1 MTASLDSPARVLVV
15 DDERSIVELVA
26 TALRYEGFQVETAA
40 TGRDALRS
48 VASWRSS
55 RSWPSRTSTPRSTPR
70 STAM

>member
-48 VASWRSS
+48 SRAGGPTSS
-55 RSWPSRTSTPRSTPR
+55 CST
-70 STAM
+70 